1 MWVKQYTAKK
11 NISKIQDRFE
21 EITQTKRMI
30 VYFHHS
36 LDSNSDERELRR
48 DTILWDVGEKCFRFE
63 EKCEF
68 SDSKK
73 VSHVPKN
80 IKQVYN

>member
-1 MWVKQYTAKK
+1 M
-11 NISKIQDRFE
+11 
-21 EITQTKRMI
+21 
-30 VYFHHS
+30 FHHS

-48 DTILWDVGEKCFRFE
+48 DTILGDVGEKCFRFE